1 MLAAGEMT
9 RSARRTLAW
18 PLAAW
23 AVLAGAGYLPTR
35 SLRGRSG
42 IEAMLAGQAVVVFI
56 VYATL
61 VPAMRRMARADAAH
75 RLRVFLEAGAMRLIL
90 TLPVISL
97 IVWLGGVDPVAFLI
111 WVAIAYVVMVKVAT
125 LALVC
130 WHRRLEDRR

>member
-1 MLAAGEMT
+1 MSAAGEMT

-23 AVLAGAGYLPTR
+23 AVLAGAGYLPAR

-61 VPAMRRMARADAAH
+61 VPAMRRMAGADAAG
-75 RLRVFLEAGAMRLIL
+75 RLRAVLKAGAMRLIL
-90 TLPVISL
+90 TLPVIAV
-97 IVWLGGVDPVAFLI
+97 IVWLGSVDPVAFLV
-111 WVAIAYVVMVKVAT
+111 WVAIAYVVTTKIET
-125 LALVC
+125 LALVS
-130 WHRRLEDRR
+130 WNRRLENRR